1 MSDLLARQPNIS
13 VPLFLVAPED
23 RRDEVI
29 PQVNRPTFAS
39 MSPPLVDVCR
49 YISFEGLR
57 DALAEAKDYIPHL
70 KPSWLQT
77 ISESCAPN
85 EGL

>member
-1 MSDLLARQPNIS
+1 
-13 VPLFLVAPED
+13 
-23 RRDEVI
+23 
-29 PQVNRPTFAS
+29 

-57 DALAEAKDYIPHL
+57 DALTEAKDYISHL

-77 ISESCAPN
+77 ISESCTPDD
-85 EGL
+85 GL